1 MPTPSLRGVYV
12 PLITPFAADGSV
24 AFDAIE
30 ALACE
35 YLDAGAA
42 GLVPL
47 GTTGEAPLLDG
58 DEKRAIVELC
68 ARIGVERD
76 AQVIVGSG
84 TNNTASTVEATMAYG
99 AIEGVSHA
107 MVVVPYYV
115 RPSQAGIVAHVTAAA
130 DASPVP
136 VVVYNIPIRS
146 GRVLEAPGML
156 ELAAHPN
163 VVGVKQAVDGIDM
176 ATLEILAGAPRDF
189 AVLGGDDPYLFPTV
203 LLGGAGAICASA
215 HVHRP
220 VRADDR
226 VRPRRQGRRGPRPP
240 RGAAAGGEGLLHRAQ
255 PVGVQGR
262 VARAGQDPDAR
273 PPPPA
278 AARQRRV
285 PRRRPR
291 RDRGR
296 GGLNAVVRTF
306 SVAGATGNVRT
317 GQRRRSSATWKAR
330 SIDWRPLR
338 RGSHIVS

>member
-215 HVHRP
+215 HVCTDRFVQMIECGLAGKVDEGRAHHEALLP
-220 VRADDR
+220 VVKACFTEPNPS
-226 VRPRRQGRRGPRPP
+226 VFKAVLHAQGKIPTPDLRLPLLPASAASRDAALAAIE
-240 RGAAAGGEGLLHRAQ
+240 AAAG
-255 PVGVQGR
+255 
-262 VARAGQDPDAR
+262 
-273 PPPPA
+273 
-278 AARQRRV
+278 
-285 PRRRPR
+285 
-291 RDRGR
+291 
-296 GGLNAVVRTF
+296 
-306 SVAGATGNVRT
+306 
-317 GQRRRSSATWKAR
+317 
-330 SIDWRPLR
+330 
-338 RGSHIVS
+338 